1 MAIAVYVLCSIA
13 SIVCAALL
21 YSSWRASRASILLW
35 TMVCFVGLA
44 LNNVMLFIDEV
55 IAPGVD
61 LSAWRAVP
69 ALAGVMALVYGLV
82 RETRS

>member
-1 MAIAVYVLCSIA
+1 MDIVVYVLCTVA

-21 YSSWRASRASILLW
+21 FSSWRASRASLLLW

-44 LNNVMLFIDEV
+44 LNNVLLLIDEV
-55 IAPGVD
+55 IAPDVE
-61 LSAWRAVP
+61 LATLRAVP